1 MAKGLDDIAAL
12 PDPVGARS
20 SAGTRPNGLEIS
32 RVRVP
37 IGIIGVIYE
46 ARPNVTADAGAL
58 CIKSGNVVVLRG
70 GSDSFHSSRA
80 IVELLRR
87 ALAAAGLP
95 EDCVQLVP
103 TTDRAAVGEM
113 LKAMDWLDLIVP
125 RGGRSLIDR
134 VTAESR
140 VPVLRHYDGICHV
153 YVDRDA
159 DVAMAR
165 DIVANAKMRRVS
177 VCGAAETLLIDR
189 AALDTHLMPV
199 LARLHELGCEVRGDA
214 EVQKRDPAGAG
225 RHREGLAHRISR
237 RRSSRSPRST
247 ASTARS
253 AISRT
258 YGSQHTE
265 SIVTDN
271 AATAERFLRE
281 VDSAIVMHNAS
292 TQFADGGEFGL
303 GAEIGISTNRMHAA
317 RAGRA
322 GRAHDLQEHRARQG
336 HAAPMRPGRDLG
348 ASSDAGRAAR
358 YARRI
363 GLLGGSFNPA
373 HEGHRH
379 ISLEALKRLGLDE
392 VWWLVSP
399 QNPLKSD
406 DGMEPLA
413 DPRGARQ
420 AARPPSAHPGR
431 GARAAARHAL
441 HARHGA
447 RAATGSIRTR
457 TSSG

>member
-1 MAKGLDDIAAL
+1 MNVQTKPAEDAAAIVAELGRRAKAAAVALRNAGTAAKNTALTDGARLIRAEKAAILAANARDIDSAKASGLSNALQDRLLLNEARVEAMARGLDEIVAL
-12 PDPVGARS
+12 PDPVGAEIERWR
-20 SAGTRPNGLEIS
+20 RPNGLEIS

-70 GSDSFHSSRA
+70 GSDSFHSSRC

-87 ALAAAGLP
+87 ALKGAGLP
-95 EDCVQLVP
+95 EDCLQLVP
-103 TTDRAAVGEM
+103 TTDRAAVGEL
-113 LKAMDWLDLIVP
+113 LKAVDWLDLIVP

-134 VTAESR
+134 VTNESR

-199 LARLHELGCEVRGDA
+199 ISKLHELGCEVRGDA
-214 EVQKRDPAGAG
+214 EVQKRDPRAVPATEKDWRTEYLEPIISVAAVDGVEGAI
-225 RHREGLAHRISR
+225 RHIA
-237 RRSSRSPRST
+237 
-247 ASTARS
+247 
-253 AISRT
+253 T

-271 AATAERFLRE
+271 VATADRFLHE

-292 TQFADGGEFGL
+292 TQFADGAEFGL
-303 GAEIGISTNRMHAA
+303 GAEIGISTNRMHA
-317 RAGRA
+317 RGPVGLVELTTYKNVVR
-322 GRAHDLQEHRARQG
+322 GKGTL
-336 HAAPMRPGRDLG
+336 RP
-348 ASSDAGRAAR
+348 
-358 YARRI
+358 
-363 GLLGGSFNPA
+363 
-373 HEGHRH
+373 
-379 ISLEALKRLGLDE
+379 
-392 VWWLVSP
+392 
-399 QNPLKSD
+399 
-406 DGMEPLA
+406 
-413 DPRGARQ
+413 
-420 AARPPSAHPGR
+420 
-431 GARAAARHAL
+431 
-441 HARHGA
+441 
-447 RAATGSIRTR
+447 
-457 TSSG
+457 

>member
-1 MAKGLDDIAAL
+1 MNVQTKPAEDAAAIVANLGQRAKAAAVALRNATTDAKNKALTDGARLIRAEKTAILAANAKDIAAAKAAGMSSALQDRLLLNDARIEGMAKGLDDIVAL
-12 PDPVGARS
+12 PDPVGAEIE
-20 SAGTRPNGLEIS
+20 TWQRPNGLAIS

-70 GSDSFHSSRA
+70 GSDSFHSSQL
-80 IVELLRR
+80 IVELLRQ
-87 ALAAAGLP
+87 ALKGAGLP

-159 DVAMAR
+159 DVDMAR
-165 DIVANAKMRRVS
+165 ELVANAKMRRVS

-199 LARLHELGCEVRGDA
+199 LAKLHELGCEVRGDKD
-214 EVQKRDPAGAG
+214 VQKRDAKALAATEKDWRTEYLEPIISVAAVDGVAGAID
-225 RHREGLAHRISR
+225 HI
-237 RRSSRSPRST
+237 
-247 ASTARS
+247 AR
-253 AISRT
+253 

-271 AATAERFLRE
+271 QATADRFLRE

-303 GAEIGISTNRMHAA
+303 GAEIGISTNRMHA
-317 RAGRA
+317 RGPVGLVELTTYKNIVR
-322 GRAHDLQEHRARQG
+322 GKGTL
-336 HAAPMRPGRDLG
+336 RP
-348 ASSDAGRAAR
+348 
-358 YARRI
+358 
-363 GLLGGSFNPA
+363 
-373 HEGHRH
+373 
-379 ISLEALKRLGLDE
+379 
-392 VWWLVSP
+392 
-399 QNPLKSD
+399 
-406 DGMEPLA
+406 
-413 DPRGARQ
+413 
-420 AARPPSAHPGR
+420 
-431 GARAAARHAL
+431 
-441 HARHGA
+441 
-447 RAATGSIRTR
+447 
-457 TSSG
+457 

>member
-1 MAKGLDDIAAL
+1 MNVQTKPAEDAAAVVAELGRRARDAAVALRNASTGTKNRALADAARLIRAEKAAILAANARDIEAAKAAGMTEALQDRLLLNEARVEGMAKGLDDIVAL
-12 PDPVGARS
+12 PDPVGAEIERW
-20 SAGTRPNGLEIS
+20 TRPNGLAIS

-87 ALAAAGLP
+87 ALREAGLP

-113 LKAMDWLDLIVP
+113 LRAIDWLDLIVP

-134 VTAESR
+134 VTEESR

-159 DVAMAR
+159 DIAMAR
-165 DIVANAKMRRVS
+165 DVVANAKMRRVS
-177 VCGAAETLLIDR
+177 VCGSAETLLVDR

-214 EVQKRDPAGAG
+214 EVQKRDPAAVPATEKDW
-225 RHREGLAHRISR
+225 RTEYLAPVISVA
-237 RRSSRSPRST
+237 T
-247 ASTARS
+247 VDGVDG
-253 AISRT
+253 AISHIARF
-258 YGSQHTE
+258 GSQHTE
-265 SIVTDN
+265 SIITAN
-271 AATAERFLRE
+271 EATARRFLAE

-303 GAEIGISTNRMHAA
+303 GAEIGISTNRMHA
-317 RAGRA
+317 RGPVGLVELTTYKNIVR
-322 GRAHDLQEHRARQG
+322 GQG
-336 HAAPMRPGRDLG
+336 TLRP
-348 ASSDAGRAAR
+348 
-358 YARRI
+358 
-363 GLLGGSFNPA
+363 
-373 HEGHRH
+373 
-379 ISLEALKRLGLDE
+379 
-392 VWWLVSP
+392 
-399 QNPLKSD
+399 
-406 DGMEPLA
+406 
-413 DPRGARQ
+413 
-420 AARPPSAHPGR
+420 
-431 GARAAARHAL
+431 
-441 HARHGA
+441 
-447 RAATGSIRTR
+447 
-457 TSSG
+457 

>member
-1 MAKGLDDIAAL
+1 MNVQTKTPEDAAAVTAVLGQRAKAAAVALRNATTEAKNRALVEGARLIRAEKAAILSANARDIEAAKAAGMASALQDRLLLNDARIESMAKGLDDIVAL
-12 PDPVGARS
+12 PDPVGVEIERWQ
-20 SAGTRPNGLEIS
+20 RPNGLVIS

-70 GSDSFHSSRA
+70 GSDSFHSSRS

-87 ALAAAGLP
+87 ALKVAGLP

-103 TTDRAAVGEM
+103 TTDRAAVGEL

-134 VTAESR
+134 VTQESR

-159 DVAMAR
+159 DIDMAR
-165 DIVANAKMRRVS
+165 DLVANAKMRRVS

-199 LARLHELGCEVRGDA
+199 LAKLHELGCEVRGDA
-214 EVQKRDPAGAG
+214 EVRKRDTRALPATEKDWRSEYLEPIISVAAVDGVEGAV
-225 RHREGLAHRISR
+225 RHIA
-237 RRSSRSPRST
+237 
-247 ASTARS
+247 
-253 AISRT
+253 T

-265 SIVTDN
+265 AIVTAN
-271 AATAERFLRE
+271 QATADRFLNE

-303 GAEIGISTNRMHAA
+303 GAEIGISTNRMHA
-317 RAGRA
+317 RGPVGLVELTTYKNVVR
-322 GRAHDLQEHRARQG
+322 GKGTL
-336 HAAPMRPGRDLG
+336 RP
-348 ASSDAGRAAR
+348 
-358 YARRI
+358 
-363 GLLGGSFNPA
+363 
-373 HEGHRH
+373 
-379 ISLEALKRLGLDE
+379 
-392 VWWLVSP
+392 
-399 QNPLKSD
+399 
-406 DGMEPLA
+406 
-413 DPRGARQ
+413 
-420 AARPPSAHPGR
+420 
-431 GARAAARHAL
+431 
-441 HARHGA
+441 
-447 RAATGSIRTR
+447 
-457 TSSG
+457 

>member
-1 MAKGLDDIAAL
+1 MNVQTKPPSDHGPDAAAIVADLGRRAKAAAVALRNAATEAKNKALIEGARLIRAEKAAILAANAQDIAAAKAAGMTAALQDRLLLNDARIESMAKGLDDIAAL
-12 PDPVGARS
+12 PDPVGAEIEKWQ
-20 SAGTRPNGLEIS
+20 RPTGLVIS

-58 CIKSGNVVVLRG
+58 CLKSGNVVVLRG
-70 GSDSFHSSRA
+70 GSDSFHSSRL

-87 ALAAAGLP
+87 ALKSAGLP
-95 EDCVQLVP
+95 EDCVALVP

-159 DVAMAR
+159 GIDMAR
-165 DIVANAKMRRVS
+165 DLVANAKMRRVS
-177 VCGAAETLLIDR
+177 VCGAAETLLVDR

-214 EVQKRDPAGAG
+214 EVQKRDPKALPATEKDWRTEYLEPIISVAAVDGVAGAIE
-225 RHREGLAHRISR
+225 HI
-237 RRSSRSPRST
+237 
-247 ASTARS
+247 AR
-253 AISRT
+253 

-271 AATAERFLRE
+271 QQTADRFLHE

-292 TQFADGGEFGL
+292 TQFADGAEFGL
-303 GAEIGISTNRMHAA
+303 GAEIGISTNRMHA
-317 RAGRA
+317 RGPVGLVELTTYKNIVR
-322 GRAHDLQEHRARQG
+322 GKGTL
-336 HAAPMRPGRDLG
+336 RP
-348 ASSDAGRAAR
+348 
-358 YARRI
+358 
-363 GLLGGSFNPA
+363 
-373 HEGHRH
+373 
-379 ISLEALKRLGLDE
+379 
-392 VWWLVSP
+392 
-399 QNPLKSD
+399 
-406 DGMEPLA
+406 
-413 DPRGARQ
+413 
-420 AARPPSAHPGR
+420 
-431 GARAAARHAL
+431 
-441 HARHGA
+441 
-447 RAATGSIRTR
+447 
-457 TSSG
+457 

>member
-1 MAKGLDDIAAL
+1 MNVQTKPSEDAVAIVADLGRRAKAAAAALRNAGTEAKNRALAEAARLIRQEKAAILAANARDIAAAQAAGMSAALQDRLLLDEARVEAMARGLDDIGRL
-12 PDPVGARS
+12 PDPVGAKIEEW
-20 SAGTRPNGLEIS
+20 TRPNGLVIS

-37 IGIIGVIYE
+37 IGVIGVIYE

-103 TTDRAAVGEM
+103 TTDRAAVGE
-113 LKAMDWLDLIVP
+113 LLRAMDWLDLIVP

-134 VTAESR
+134 VTEESR

-165 DIVANAKMRRVS
+165 EIVANAKMRRVS

-199 LARLHELGCEVRGDA
+199 LAKLHELGCEVRGDT
-214 EVQKRDPAGAG
+214 EVCRRDPEARPATEKDWRTEYLAPVIAVATVDGVAGAV
-225 RHREGLAHRISR
+225 RHIA
-237 RRSSRSPRST
+237 
-247 ASTARS
+247 
-253 AISRT
+253 T

-265 SIVTDN
+265 TIVTDN
-271 AATAERFLRE
+271 AATAERFLGE

-303 GAEIGISTNRMHAA
+303 GAEIGISTNRMHA
-317 RAGRA
+317 RGPVGLVELTTYKNIVR
-322 GRAHDLQEHRARQG
+322 GKGTL
-336 HAAPMRPGRDLG
+336 RP
-348 ASSDAGRAAR
+348 
-358 YARRI
+358 
-363 GLLGGSFNPA
+363 
-373 HEGHRH
+373 
-379 ISLEALKRLGLDE
+379 
-392 VWWLVSP
+392 
-399 QNPLKSD
+399 
-406 DGMEPLA
+406 
-413 DPRGARQ
+413 
-420 AARPPSAHPGR
+420 
-431 GARAAARHAL
+431 
-441 HARHGA
+441 
-447 RAATGSIRTR
+447 
-457 TSSG
+457 